1 MGPSSPDSPNASTT
15 TAACRAGVHSDR
27 AHRSSEYDIAR
38 FWDAREAGEIA
49 VAVAGQ
55 GRGGARER
63 RKRCGGGVLREGRQS
78 MREQHT
84 EEAAL
89 ARCPF
94 MRTLE
99 TS

>member
-1 MGPSSPDSPNASTT
+1 MGSSSPDSANASTT
-15 TAACRAGVHSDR
+15 TAACGAGVHSDR
-27 AHRSSEYDIAR
+27 AHRSSECDIVR
-38 FWDAREAGEIA
+38 FLDAREAGEIA

-89 ARCPF
+89 GRCPF

>member
-1 MGPSSPDSPNASTT
+1 MT
-15 TAACRAGVHSDR
+15 C
-27 AHRSSEYDIAR
+27 AHRSSECDIAR
-38 FWDAREAGEIA
+38 FWEAREAGEIA

-55 GRGGARER
+55 GRGGVRER
-63 RKRCGGGVLREGRQS
+63 RRRCGGGVLREGRQS